1 MNKVILTGRF
11 TRDPEIKYT
20 NDGTSIARF
29 SIAVNRR
36 FVKEGSDQKAD
47 FLNCIAFGKSAE
59 FIEKYFFKGMKA
71 DLSGRIQTG
80 SYTNK
85 DGVKVYTTDGVY
97 DIIKYYLLGWTYRI
111 QTADAEIFI
120 LETL

>member
-59 FIEKYFFKGMKA
+59 FIEKYFSKGTKA

-80 SYTNK
+80 SYINR
-85 DGVKVYTTDGVY
+85 DGQKEYSTDIVEEEIVKGDSTG
-97 DIIKYYLLGWTYRI
+97 TY
-111 QTADAEIFI
+111 Q
-120 LETL
+120 